1 MKRLLLPLLLLS
13 GCATPGVDRAEQN
26 HVVKEFYASVQSVKA
41 VTLSSDVKTGVLV
54 GAGVGVID
62 ELDGN
67 SEDMVAGGIAGALV
81 GGLFTAIFEG
91 SDEAFEYS
99 LHNKEQGQFTL
110 VQKEQIT
117 KNSQCVKVR
126 VANKASISPV
136 ANSYCNS

>member
-1 MKRLLLPLLLLS
+1 MKQAFLLLLLLT

-26 HVVKEFYASVQSVKA
+26 IIVKEFYASVQSVKA

-67 SEDMVAGGIAGALV
+67 SQDMIAGGIAGALV

-91 SDEAFEYS
+91 SDDAFEYS
-99 LHNKEQGQFTL
+99 LFNKEQGVFTL
-110 VQKEQIT
+110 VQKQQIAENT
-117 KNSQCVKVR
+117 KCVKVR
-126 VANKASISPV
+126 VADKASISPV
-136 ANSYCNS
+136 DNNYCNA